1 MKKEQL
7 MKQCTISKKQIN
19 RYLEFGLLKEDE
31 IEDSC
36 TQRLGLIMSLEKL
49 GFCMEDIKMYMS
61 LSETKAENK
70 NQLICL
76 LSKYRKQT
84 LETIH
89 NDQKNL
95 DQLDFMI
102 YELRR

>member
-19 RYLEFGLLKEDE
+19 RYIDCGVLREDE
-31 IEDSC
+31 LEGSC

-49 GFCMEDIKMYMS
+49 GFCMEDIKRYLS
-61 LSETKAENK
+61 LLESKEDNK
-70 NQLICL
+70 EQLICL

>member
-19 RYLEFGLLKEDE
+19 RYLEVGLLEEETEDC
-31 IEDSC
+31 C

-49 GFCMEDIKMYMS
+49 GFCMEDIKRYLS
-61 LSETKAENK
+61 LSESKEDNK
-70 NQLICL
+70 TQLICL

>member
-19 RYLEFGLLKEDE
+19 RYLEFGLMKEDE
-31 IEDSC
+31 IEKGC

-49 GFCMEDIKMYMS
+49 RFCMEDIKRYLS
-61 LSETKAENK
+61 LLESEEDNK
-70 NQLICL
+70 KQLICL
-76 LSKYRKQT
+76 LSKYRKAT